1 MIAVR
6 VFSRLLLLFARFAMA
21 DYKAP
26 LRDMRF
32 VLNEVFEVSKLW
44 AQLPELAEAVDA
56 ETVEAILEEA
66 GKVIGR
72 AIAPLSRAADEEG
85 CHWNDTV
92 VTTPAGFVPAYKTYA
107 EGGWVGVGGNP
118 EFGGMG
124 MPKAV
129 SAQVE
134 EMVNSASLAFGL
146 YPMLTSGACVSINAH
161 ASEALKSTYLP
172 NMYAG
177 LWSGSMCLTEA
188 HAGTDLGMIRTKAEP
203 QTDGSYTIS
212 GTKIFITGG
221 EHDLTENII
230 HLVLAKLPDAP
241 AGPKGISLFLVPKFL
256 VNDDGSLGERNTV
269 SCGSIE
275 HKMGIQASATCVI
288 NFDAA
293 EGYLIGEANK
303 GLAAMFTMMNYERLG
318 VGIQGLASG
327 ERSYQNAIEY
337 ARDRLQ
343 SRAPTG
349 AQSKDTPADPI
360 IVHPDVRR
368 MLLTMKALNEGG
380 RAFSSYVAIQLDTA
394 KYSEDAGVSQ
404 RADAMVALLTPIAK
418 AFLTDMGLD
427 TTVHGQQV
435 FGGHGYIREWGQEQL
450 VRDVRITQIYE
461 GTNGI
466 QALDLMGR
474 KVVANGGAYYKIFA
488 EEVREFIASSDSSL
502 AEFTKPLSA
511 ALTTLDEL
519 TEWVLDRARSNPN
532 EIGAASVE
540 YLQVFGYTAYAY
552 MWAMMAKAA
561 LGKEAQDDFYA
572 SKLGT
577 ARFYFARLLPRTQS
591 LAASV
596 KAGSESL
603 YLLQA
608 SQF

>member
-1 MIAVR
+1 
-6 VFSRLLLLFARFAMA
+6 MA

-32 VLNEVFEVSKLW
+32 VLNEVFDVATTW
-44 AQLPELAEAVDA
+44 AQLPALADTVDA

-66 GKVIGR
+66 GKVT
-72 AIAPLSRAADEEG
+72 AKSIAPLSRAGDEQG
-85 CHWNDTV
+85 CHWVDGAV
-92 VTTPAGFVPAYKTYA
+92 STPDGFVQAYATYA
-107 EGGWVGVGGNP
+107 EGGWVGVGGDP
-118 EFGGMG
+118 VYGGMG

-134 EMVNSASLAFGL
+134 EMINSSSLAFGL
-146 YPMLTSGACVSINAH
+146 YPMLTSGACVSINTH
-161 ASEALKSTYLP
+161 ASDELKATYLP
-172 NMYAG
+172 KMYSGEWA
-177 LWSGSMCLTEA
+177 GSMCLTEA

-203 QTDGSYTIS
+203 QADGSYKVS

-241 AGPKGISLFLVPKFL
+241 AGPKGISLFLVPKFM
-256 VNDDGSLGERNTV
+256 VNADGSLGARNPVT
-269 SCGSIE
+269 CGSIE
-275 HKMGIQASATCVI
+275 HKMGIQASATCVM
-288 NFDAA
+288 NFDEAV
-293 EGYLIGEANK
+293 GYLVGEPNR

-343 SRAPTG
+343 SRSPLG
-349 AQSKDTPADPI
+349 AQARDKPADPI

-368 MLLTMKALNEGG
+368 MLLTMKAANEGG
-380 RAFSSYVAIQLDTA
+380 RAFSTYVATQLDIA
-394 KYSEDAGVSQ
+394 KFSEDAAARE
-404 RADAMVALLTPIAK
+404 RADNLVALLTPVAK
-418 AFLTDMGLD
+418 AFLSDLGLE
-427 TTVHGQQV
+427 TTVLGQQV

-474 KVVANGGAYYKIFA
+474 KIVGSGGAFYTLFA
-488 EEVREFIASSDSSL
+488 DEIRQFIASAGAQL
-502 AEFTKPLSA
+502 GEFTRPLGA
-511 ALTTLDEL
+511 AVDNLDEL
-519 TEWVLDRARSNPN
+519 TAWVLDRARTNPN

-540 YLQVFGYTAYAY
+540 YLHAFGYMAYAY
-552 MWAMMAKAA
+552 MWARMAKAA
-561 LGKEAQDDFYA
+561 LGKETEDDFYA

-577 ARFYFARLLPRTQS
+577 ARFYFARLLPRIHS
-591 LAASV
+591 LSASV

-603 YLLQA
+603 FLMDEAL
-608 SQF
+608 F

>member
-1 MIAVR
+1 
-6 VFSRLLLLFARFAMA
+6 MA

-44 AQLPELAEAVDA
+44 AQLPALAETVDA

-66 GKVIGR
+66 GKVTSKS
-72 AIAPLSRAADEEG
+72 IAPLSRNGDEQG
-85 CHWNDTV
+85 CTWNDTA
-92 VTTPAGFVPAYKTYA
+92 VTTPDGFPQAYQTYA

-118 EFGGMG
+118 DFGGMG

-134 EMVNSASLAFGL
+134 EMLNSASLAFGL
-146 YPMLTSGACVSINAH
+146 YPMLTSGACVSINTH
-161 ASEALKSTYLP
+161 ATEELKATYLP
-172 NMYAG
+172 SMYSGA
-177 LWSGSMCLTEA
+177 WSGSMCLTEA
-188 HAGTDLGMIRTKAEP
+188 HAGTDLGIIRTKAEP
-203 QTDGSYTIS
+203 QADDSYKIS

-241 AGPKGISLFLVPKFL
+241 AGPKGISLFLVPKFM
-256 VNDDGSLGERNTV
+256 VNADGSVGARNTV

-288 NFDAA
+288 NFDEAV
-293 EGYLIGEANK
+293 GYLIGEPNK

-327 ERSYQNAIEY
+327 ERSYQNAIDY

-343 SRAPTG
+343 SRSPTG
-349 AQSKDTPADPI
+349 AQQPEKMADPI

-380 RAFSSYVAIQLDTA
+380 RAFSTYVAIQLDIA
-394 KYSEDAGVSQ
+394 KFSEDDVARQ
-404 RADAMVALLTPIAK
+404 RADELVALLTPVAK
-418 AFLTDMGLD
+418 AFLTDMGLE

-466 QALDLMGR
+466 QALDLVGR
-474 KVVANGGAYYKIFA
+474 KIVGSGGAYYKLFSD
-488 EEVREFIASSDSSL
+488 EVRGFITGSDPSL
-502 AEFTKPLSA
+502 SEFTKPLSA
-511 ALTTLDEL
+511 ALDTLDEL
-519 TEWVLDRARSNPN
+519 THWILDRSRNNPQ

-540 YLQVFGYTAYAY
+540 YLHVFGYTTYAY
-552 MWAMMAKAA
+552 LWAMMAKAA
-561 LGKEAQDDFYA
+561 LGKEAQEDFYA

-577 ARFYFARLLPRTQS
+577 ARFYFARLLPRIHS
-591 LAASV
+591 LSASV

-603 YLLQA
+603 FLLDA
-608 SQF
+608 AQF